1 MNKSKF
7 VALVLGLAVSASAF
21 ADNTGFFIGGAV
33 GKAEAMKADAC
44 LDPSIPCDRQDTT
57 WTGSTGFMFTPNW
70 GAEVGYHYLG
80 RVVDQSDGAT
90 MSSFAK
96 VRAVDAVVIGALPIQ
111 NFSLYLKAGAYRAK
125 TDLTSSYLPEGSN
138 KNNQWTYGGG
148 IRWDI
153 FKHLALRAEIQ
164 RFNNVGGGAV
174 GFRAD
179 VRTYTGGVLLTF

>member
-1 MNKSKF
+1 
-7 VALVLGLAVSASAF
+7 
-21 ADNTGFFIGGAV
+21 
-33 GKAEAMKADAC
+33 
-44 LDPSIPCDRQDTT
+44 
-57 WTGSTGFMFTPNW
+57 
-70 GAEVGYHYLG
+70 
-80 RVVDQSDGAT
+80 